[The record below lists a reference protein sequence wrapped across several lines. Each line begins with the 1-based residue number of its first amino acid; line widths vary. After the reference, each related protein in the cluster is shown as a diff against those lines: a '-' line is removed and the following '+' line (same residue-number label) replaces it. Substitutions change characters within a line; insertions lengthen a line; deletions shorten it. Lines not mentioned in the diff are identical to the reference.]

1 MYFEIYKD
9 AKGEYRWRLKAA
21 NHEIIAQGE
30 GYTSIANRQHAV
42 DLPKALPPLPCKRG
56 IKPSHLRA
64 RARPTRAFLSV
75 SDFIEHCPPSRAKPD
90 FDFPVRQT

>member
-30 GYTSIANRQHAV
+30 GYTS
-42 DLPKALPPLPCKRG
+42 K
-56 IKPSHLRA
+56 
-64 RARPTRAFLSV
+64 
-75 SDFIEHCPPSRAKPD
+75 
-90 FDFPVRQT
+90 

>member
-30 GYTSIANRQHAV
+30 GYTSKQNYQHAV
-42 DLPKALPPLPCKRG
+42 DLLKSTTA
-56 IKPSHLRA
+56 A
-64 RARPTRAFLSV
+64 T
-75 SDFIEHCPPSRAKPD
+75 
-90 FDFPVRQT
+90 PVKEV

>member
-30 GYTSIANRQHAV
+30 GYTSKQNCLNAV
-42 DLPKALPPLPCKRG
+42 NLVKSTNSATTVNDLTA
-56 IKPSHLRA
+56 
-64 RARPTRAFLSV
+64 V
-75 SDFIEHCPPSRAKPD
+75 
-90 FDFPVRQT
+90 